1 MAAEFQW
8 CCDIVYFIHEITE
21 CRAVTRQKG
30 EKILRRAEDWECFQ
44 WKTFRSCSRRDA
56 CSFPHT
62 HATGDREDNVE
73 WSGDTQEILTKS
85 KQETDWR
92 KSLYNPQASPAT
104 WAENPLST
112 VCDYRHH
119 PVCRGY
125 KQMHSWLLL
134 LMSTSWWWEKP
145 QREVKE
151 QLLFWGKKKKSP
163 RLCISTL
170 SAKEF
175 YSTESLRIGIVNA
188 SAGHTMKFSQCTW
201 YETKI
206 RERKRHSV
214 EFVQKGEPHER
225 NPYAPSLEEQPPEE
239 TSWQAGCDSK
249 TAWNLARK
257 YASSK
262 SEDNYVL
269 FSCEGARDTEYRM
282 FVMDSGA
289 SMHNVEQGE
298 MSSDTMDTLR
308 RSNTPHATHR
318 DLGQCKQKSKHQL
331 LFMISICS

>member
-104 WAENPLST
+104 WAKNPLST

-151 QLLFWGKKKKSP
+151 QLLFWGKKKRVQGCASQH
-163 RLCISTL
+163 
-170 SAKEF
+170 SAPKN
-175 YSTESLRIGIVNA
+175 SILR
-188 SAGHTMKFSQCTW
+188 K
-201 YETKI
+201 
-206 RERKRHSV
+206 
-214 EFVQKGEPHER
+214 
-225 NPYAPSLEEQPPEE
+225 
-239 TSWQAGCDSK
+239 
-249 TAWNLARK
+249 AWELG
-257 YASSK
+257 
-262 SEDNYVL
+262 L
-269 FSCEGARDTEYRM
+269 W
-282 FVMDSGA
+282 
-289 SMHNVEQGE
+289 
-298 MSSDTMDTLR
+298 TLR
-308 RSNTPHATHR
+308 RDTPWNSHNAPGTK
-318 DLGQCKQKSKHQL
+318 LKFGKEKGFL
-331 LFMISICS
+331 